1 MKNRFTTLDIVS
13 IIPELHRMLKGYRV
27 HQVYDVDAK
36 TYLIKLKDNPNEE
49 TPEINKLVLL
59 IESGIRL
66 HVSEYNWPKHSGVS
80 GFTLKLRKHLRNK
93 RIEYIKQV
101 GIDRVV
107 DIQFGINEAAYHII
121 IELYDKGNVIITDH
135 QYVILNLLRSRK
147 PGENDDVKVMV
158 REVYPL
164 QTAIVDYKLPN
175 KSEIIS
181 LVQSANPGDT
191 LRKIF
196 NPRLIFGTALLEHCF
211 MEVGFPE
218 NWKLDSTKNADY
230 DKIEEALRM
239 ASNLLDLIVDN
250 SNGIIIHKEE
260 ISQANDG
267 TKLTPVEP
275 KTVIT
280 YTEFHPMLFNQHKG
294 STKLKY
300 IEFESF
306 GKAVDIYF
314 SSIEGQKIDQRAL
327 QQEKEALKKLE
338 NVKKDHEKRLLELAS
353 LQEADKRKASLI
365 EMNKDLV
372 EKALLIM
379 RSAIANQIS
388 WEEIKALIKEAQLR
402 DDLVACSIKGLKLE
416 KNQFTMLLVDPFDE
430 DESTRLQ
437 DLVDIDL
444 DLSAFAN
451 ARRYY
456 DQKRYAA
463 KKTQKTLESS
473 SKALKSAEHRTQQ
486 ALKEVAIKT
495 SITKARKVLWF
506 EKFFWFIS
514 SENYLVIGGRDAQQN
529 ELIVKKYLTQGD
541 IYVHADLHGASSIVI
556 KNYIPGEPIPPKTL
570 TEAGIMAVC
579 YSNAWEN
586 KFSSRSWWVHS
597 HQVSK
602 TAPSGEY
609 LTVGAF
615 MIRGKKNYLPMA
627 QLVMGFGFVFRLDEE
642 SIERHKLMDR
652 RTTTDYGDVVEI
664 NSKIRDSIN
673 EDNSEEDV
681 DNDDR
686 DEDNTFPDIKIKNIT
701 QTIGKSDY
709 NDYDDDG
716 ERDHNKMNNNKEE
729 DQEEGDDE
737 QVAITGSQVPRMK
750 FQVNLK
756 KKRNEGKKV
765 STKQTA
771 TQQQQQ
777 QQQQD
782 STSKQQ
788 SNQQQVKDKNNKNQP
803 LKRGQ
808 RYKLKKMKE
817 KYKDQDEEDRIF
829 KLAWIGSTQIN
840 RKMEDPGQ
848 LEDSDGVNKDHHQPN
863 NDNDDEQSSFVIIGR
878 TGENNNNEVEGGGG
892 LEREK
897 QQEEREK
904 ETSQERGKEEIT
916 TISTT
921 NTTTTTI
928 ADDND
933 DDEEEEGEEDDE
945 QKQHQEEEEEDE
957 DDEEEGSSNKMIEH
971 VNLMNSLTGQPMAD
985 DVLLYTIPVVAPYS
999 ALSSYKF
1006 KVKVFPGTSKR
1017 GKSAKTALS
1026 WFQADKM
1033 ITQREKDLLK
1043 NAKDQDISRNLP
1055 NKVKILPVKLN
1066 TTVRRKGK

>member
-13 IIPELHRMLKGYRV
+13 IVPELNRTLKGYRV
-27 HQVYDVDAK
+27 HQIHDIDAK
-36 TYLIKLKDNPNEE
+36 TYLIRLKDNPNED

-66 HVSEYNWPKHSGVS
+66 HVSEYDWPKNTNCS

-93 RIEYIKQV
+93 RIENIKQV

-121 IELYDKGNVIITDH
+121 IELYDRGNIIFTDY

-164 QTAIVDYKLPN
+164 HTAVYDYKLPN
-175 KSEIIS
+175 KSEIITLIQAAS
-181 LVQSANPGDT
+181 PGDT

-218 NWKLDSTKNADY
+218 NWKLDSSKIADY
-230 DKIEEALRM
+230 DKIEEALAL
-239 ASNLLDLIVDN
+239 ASKILDEIIDN
-250 SNGIIIHKEE
+250 HQGIIIHKEE
-260 ISQANDG
+260 ISQANTTD
-267 TKLTPVEP
+267 KNIKESP

-280 YTEFHPMLFNQHKG
+280 YTEFHPMLFNQHKL

-300 IEFESF
+300 IEFETF

-338 NVKKDHEKRLLELAS
+338 NVKKDHEKRLQELAS
-353 LQEADKRKASLI
+353 LQEIDKRKASLI

-402 DDLVACSIKGLKLE
+402 DDVVACAIKGLKLE
-416 KNQFTMLLVDPFDE
+416 KNQFTMLLSDPFDD
-430 DESTRLQ
+430 DETSKLS

-456 DQKRYAA
+456 DQKRHAA
-463 KKTQKTLESS
+463 KKEQKTLESS
-473 SKALKSAEHRTQQ
+473 SKALKSAEHKTQQ
-486 ALKEVAIKT
+486 ALKDVAIKT

-529 ELIVKKYLTQGD
+529 ELIVKKYLKQGD
-541 IYVHADLHGASSIVI
+541 IYVHADLHGASSVVI
-556 KNYIPGEPIPPKTL
+556 KNHIPTEPIPPKTVQ
-570 TEAGIMAVC
+570 EAGIMAVC
-579 YSNAWEN
+579 YSSAWEN

-627 QLVMGFGFVFRLDEE
+627 QLVMGFGFLFRLDEDSME
-642 SIERHKLMDR
+642 NHKSERR
-652 RTTTDYGDVVEI
+652 
-664 NSKIRDSIN
+664 IRSTSDSIDTDSVN
-673 EDNSEEDV
+673 DIEIKIEDSE
-681 DNDDR
+681 
-686 DEDNTFPDIKIKNIT
+686 DEDEPGDNEAGNTFPDTKIKNIAQAT
-701 QTIGKSDY
+701 DESDVY
-709 NDYDDDG
+709 PGG
-716 ERDHNKMNNNKEE
+716 ESKNEKVKKEDEE
-729 DQEEGDDE
+729 DRLVE
-737 QVAITGSQVPRMK
+737 ITGSQIPRMK
-750 FQVNLK
+750 FQAQMK
-756 KKRNEGKKV
+756 KKRNEVKKA
-765 STKQTA
+765 STQNSLQNVQQQSNRQLADKNHLK
-771 TQQQQQ
+771 QQQQQ
-777 QQQQD
+777 QQKE
-782 STSKQQ
+782 TTNK
-788 SNQQQVKDKNNKNQP
+788 NQNQP

-808 RYKLKKMKE
+808 RYKLKKIRE
-817 KYKDQDEEDRIF
+817 KYGDQDEEDRMF
-829 KLAWIGSTQIN
+829 KLNLLGSAPIIRQMDGMELNRIN
-840 RKMEDPGQ
+840 QSNESGNNNFNDVDGGDDGEGREQLQVSKSNNESPGQ
-848 LEDSDGVNKDHHQPN
+848 KNHQNKPEKNNLSQSKEKSKLDKKKVAIKVPPSKSKNGEDENEGAENGV
-863 NDNDDEQSSFVIIGR
+863 ESREI
-878 TGENNNNEVEGGGG
+878 
-892 LEREK
+892 EREK
-897 QQEEREK
+897 KLSNDIENEDEQED
-904 ETSQERGKEEIT
+904 EE
-916 TISTT
+916 
-921 NTTTTTI
+921 
-928 ADDND
+928 D
-933 DDEEEEGEEDDE
+933 DDEEEGP
-945 QKQHQEEEEEDE
+945 
-957 DDEEEGSSNKMIEH
+957 SNKIAEH
-971 VNLMNSLTGQPMAD
+971 VNLINSLTGQPLPD
-985 DVLLYTIPVVAPYS
+985 DILLYTVPVTAPYT
-999 ALSSYKF
+999 ALSNYKF
-1006 KVKVFPGTSKR
+1006 KVKVLPGTSKR
-1017 GKSAKTALS
+1017 GKSAKTALAL
-1026 WFQADKM
+1026 FLADKT
-1033 ITQREKDLLK
+1033 ISQREKDLLK
-1043 NAKDQDISRNLP
+1043 NSKDQDIGRNLP
-1055 NKVKILPVKLN
+1055 NKVKISAVKLS
-1066 TTVRRKGK
+1066 TLKKKGK